1 MAHLQPQPEV
11 EEAPQPTKKKRGDGS
26 DDDEEEEEEEVP
38 AAAEEED
45 EEAAKKKKQEKK
57 PREITPLI
65 GRPEPSERDMMIEL
79 VFEKAVVMQSSS
91 TILAVSCF
99 NNKQVLI
106 CNVDIKTRSKSIRH
120 KIDTKESPTYLF

>member
-1 MAHLQPQPEV
+1 MQPQPEP
-11 EEAPQPTKKKRGDGS
+11 EEAPQPNKKKRGDGS
-26 DDDEEEEEEEVP
+26 DDEEEEEEEEVP
-38 AAAEEED
+38 AAEEED
-45 EEAAKKKKQEKK
+45 EAAKKKKQEKK